1 MSLIRNAFNLGL
13 GAMTLTREKAE
24 KFYEEMMEKGEMS
37 REEAKQFIEDAIKKG
52 EEERKEMRSIVK
64 DEINEMRKDFSFA
77 RKSELE
83 ALEARV
89 KELEAKLEQQ
99 QS

>member
-1 MSLIRNAFNLGL
+1 MSMFKNAFHLGL
-13 GAMTLTREKAE
+13 GAMSLTREKAE
-24 KFYEEMMEKGEMS
+24 KFYEEMLEKGEMS
-37 REEAKQFIEDAIKKG
+37 KDEAKQFIEDAIKRG
-52 EEERKEMRSIVK
+52 EEERKEIRSMVR
-64 DEINEMRKDFSFA
+64 DEITDMRKDFSFA

-89 KELEAKLEQQ
+89 KELEAKLEK